1 MGGGLCASYLSA
13 PLIPPGIYPKAEGS
27 SQKAEQGS
35 AAPAPNPTTSSP
47 KRQVLT
53 NRGAGEGRRKGWR
66 QEVRAARTLQPARVT
81 HKINMSHVAERQI
94 VQPLGGGRASAGR
107 RLHSPAEAGR
117 AP

>member
-66 QEVRAARTLQPARVT
+66 QEVRAARTLQP
-81 HKINMSHVAERQI
+81 
-94 VQPLGGGRASAGR
+94 VQGRTQNQHEPRGR
-107 RLHSPAEAGR
+107 ETDSPAPQGR
-117 AP
+117 EGLSGTAPTLTS